1 LQLFRVF
8 LLEVAMRSYQA
19 ARSLFSFISAF
30 SWILI
35 IGGILLIFRVGDMA
49 LEMSRY
55 NRVPEMIGLILG
67 VIPGIVTTI
76 VGFFGLVTSQMGRAG
91 VDSAEYGQQMLQ
103 IARDQLEIS
112 RQTLHKGD
120 ALRQSFEALA
130 SAKEASSS
138 ASYAEHLTQPK
149 AAADTSP
156 VLPTTA
162 SQPTVIG
169 YKGKEIAALENG
181 FHFAGT
187 AFPTLAA
194 AQAHIDLLL
203 PNDGLLAP
211 AERQS
216 AQP

>member
-1 LQLFRVF
+1 
-8 LLEVAMRSYQA
+8 MRSYQA
-19 ARSLFSFISAF
+19 ARSLFSFISFF
-30 SWILI
+30 SWILLFSGI
-35 IGGILLIFRVGDMA
+35 ILIFAGGDMA
-49 LEMSRY
+49 IEMSRY
-55 NRVPEMIGLILG
+55 NRVPEIVGLILG

-76 VGFFGLVTSQMGRAG
+76 IGFFALVSSQMGRAG

-103 IARDQLEIS
+103 IAREQLDVS

-130 SAKEASSS
+130 STKEASSS
-138 ASYAEHLTQPK
+138 ASYAGHLTQPK
-149 AAADTSP
+149 ATDDTSP
-156 VLPTTA
+156 ALPASA

-187 AFPTLAA
+187 AFPSLAA
-194 AQAHIDLLL
+194 AQAHIDLLM

-216 AQP
+216 AQS